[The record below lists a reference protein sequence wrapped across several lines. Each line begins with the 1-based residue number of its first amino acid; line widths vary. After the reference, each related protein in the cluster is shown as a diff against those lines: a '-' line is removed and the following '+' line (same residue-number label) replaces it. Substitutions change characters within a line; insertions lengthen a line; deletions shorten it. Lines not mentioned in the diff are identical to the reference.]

1 MKFIFTIS
9 GEYINSEDIYA
20 ISAHESDICN
30 NGESSWCVFGYSKD
44 GESEYLL
51 SFDKDYDTARDRLH
65 AIAAALSDDGGAV
78 FPMALLED
86 QVVTGKLE
94 RQLERIEEEST

>member
-1 MKFIFTIS
+1 MRFIFTIN
-9 GEYINSEDIYA
+9 GEYISSKGIYA
-20 ISAHESDICN
+20 LSVHESDICN

-86 QVVTGKLE
+86 QVVYKLPP
-94 RQLERIEEEST
+94 QFDRIEEEST

>member
-20 ISAHESDICN
+20 ISVHESDICN
-30 NGESSWCVFGYSKD
+30 NGESSWYVFGYSKD

-51 SFDKDYDTARDRLH
+51 SFGKDYGTARDRLH

-78 FPMALLED
+78 FPMARLED
-86 QVVTGKLE
+86 QVVYKLR
-94 RQLERIEEEST
+94 RQLDRIENEGGD

>member
-9 GEYINSEDIYA
+9 GEYINSEGIYA
-20 ISAHESDICN
+20 ISVHESDICN

-44 GESEYLL
+44 GENEYLL
-51 SFDKDYDTARDRLH
+51 SFDKDYDTAQNRLH

-86 QVVTGKLE
+86 QTVYKLR
-94 RQLERIEEEST
+94 RQLDRIEEEST